1 MEFNNLVNQIFFEMA
16 KVNVSDLSRWPS
28 YTHPEFEKT
37 SPVFQNKYG
46 KKYTPDVLLGLIKNA
61 VLEISK
67 DPNLSEIED
76 KDLVAQLVKAFRSG
90 SMSPTTADVI
100 SKRAVRQLLD
110 FIKTQPAS
118 SKQEVAQ
125 IVAVAAKK
133 VEDNPRQGLQI
144 AAQAAQDSAE
154 VVSQVQPE
162 PSTNQPDSLKPSEE
176 TPEGNIEMPSGEVLT
191 KNEKLE
197 IFNSTVTLTVGY
209 YENFLEKIKTF
220 NLKSAKKDIPP
231 IEVQFVKTHQKE
243 TRNEQLI
250 NLVDFKVIIPPLIL
264 GGAAGRYKF
273 VAKIDH
279 TQNNVISIIPGTANE
294 QDVINKYAE
303 AKGRCERVGCAD
315 RKRNATFIVQD
326 TSNGKLIQLGSVC
339 LEKYIGGAER
349 SIISLLNSLEG
360 FTKEILGLIEKTYQ
374 EGEGGG
380 GGGGSVDINKM
391 GYAISDVLGF
401 GLMLT
406 KSEGFKPKAAGE
418 KSTSERIKLALSGE
432 ANNIIWRERNSER
445 AKDAQWLVN
454 KRIQFDQEKD
464 SYTQSINDLVQWG
477 LQEYSKPAPDLDK
490 ASLYYNAKTLLG
502 MTKDPS
508 GGFIKGYSI
517 GKVVWVIPKFL
528 EATDENFK
536 RPTKESDEKKISNY
550 IGVVGAPIGDI
561 NYKEESQTYKKR
573 LKASGADLT
582 KPPYNGNLILKIK
595 NYFINSSDMYGPS
608 TVIFATDESGNVF
621 KWKITG
627 RLSPEQEKAFQAH
640 AKISIFRAVVK
651 DHSTYIQVQL
661 KNIQWEGLGPTNNNQ
676 QAFLQNLPKEYKL
689 TPSIAKFFNSN
700 VPETKEQAL
709 ALMTRGLGQNI
720 AKAVDCEW
728 SPIINEKQTTLKDVS
743 FEIIPTTAPTN
754 ESISF
759 ADYYSLKN

>member
-273 VAKIDH
+273 IAKIDH

-360 FTKEILGLIEKTYQ
+360 FTQEILGLIEKTYE

-380 GGGGSVDINKM
+380 GGGGFVDINKAS
-391 GYAISDVLGF
+391 YNINDVLGF
-401 GLMLT
+401 ALMLIKT
-406 KSEGFKPKAAGE
+406 EGFKPKAAGE
-418 KSTSERIKLALSGE
+418 DSTSERIKLALSGE
-432 ANNIIWRERNSER
+432 ANNIFFREKGSAR
-445 AKDAQWLVN
+445 AGIAAKLIEKIKIFN
-454 KRIQFDQEKD
+454 QEKD
-464 SYTQSINDLVQWG
+464 SYTQKVNDLVQWG
-477 LQEYSKPAPDLDK
+477 LQEFSKPAPNPDAAGLRYNVK
-490 ASLYYNAKTLLG
+490 ALLG
-502 MTKDPS
+502 LTKDPS
-508 GGFIKGYSI
+508 GGFLKGYSI
-517 GKVVWVIPKFL
+517 GKLVWIIPQFL
-528 EATDENFK
+528 QFIGEDLK
-536 RPTKESDEKKISNY
+536 QEKKEDSLGEFVGSVGQV
-550 IGVVGAPIGDI
+550 IGTLSPNDRSKMRKILG
-561 NYKEESQTYKKR
+561 KEFNLNQF
-573 LKASGADLT
+573 
-582 KPPYNGNLILKIK
+582 PYNGPIAVTLFNTRRSTKTTWGRFGPTGEKDVIV
-595 NYFINSSDMYGPS
+595 NYFKDDKGNNYSFTIDAPQHRSMY
-608 TVIFATDESGNVF
+608 VIDSPKEENDFGFKEGKKYVIIRAIVNFQKKQEGSGKKTN
-621 KWKITG
+621 
-627 RLSPEQEKAFQAH
+627 
-640 AKISIFRAVVK
+640 
-651 DHSTYIQVQL
+651 YL
-661 KNIQWEGLGPTNNNQ
+661 KNAEI
-676 QAFLQNLPKEYKL
+676 KE
-689 TPSIAKFFNSN
+689 
-700 VPETKEQAL
+700 
-709 ALMTRGLGQNI
+709 
-720 AKAVDCEW
+720 
-728 SPIINEKQTTLKDVS
+728 
-743 FEIIPTTAPTN
+743 APTN

>member
-16 KVNVSDLSRWPS
+16 KVNVSDLSKWPS
-28 YTHPEFEKT
+28 YAHPEFEGT

-46 KKYTPDVLLGLIKNA
+46 KKYTPDALLGLIKNA

-90 SMSPTTADVI
+90 SMSPTTADVL

-154 VVSQVQPE
+154 VVTQVQPE
-162 PSTNQPDSLKPSEE
+162 PSTNQPDSLKSSEE

-231 IEVQFVKTHQKE
+231 IEVQFIKTHQKE

-360 FTKEILGLIEKTYQ
+360 FTQEILGLIEKTYE

-380 GGGGSVDINKM
+380 GGGGFVDINKM

-418 KSTSERIKLALSGE
+418 DSTSQRIKLALSGE
-432 ANNIIWRERNSER
+432 ANNIIWTDRNSER
-445 AKDAQWLVN
+445 AKSAQRLIDKWAKFN
-454 KRIQFDQEKD
+454 QEKD

-477 LQEYSKPAPDLDK
+477 LQEYSKPAPDSDK
-490 ASLYYNAKTLLG
+490 ASLYHNVKTLLG

-517 GKVVWVIPKFL
+517 GKVVWIIPKFL

-536 RPTKESDEKKISNY
+536 RPEKVELTSNY
-550 IGVVGAPIGDI
+550 VGTKGGAIGKLNKKD
-561 NYKEESQTYKKR
+561 KEKNESLGVKNFEEF
-573 LKASGADLT
+573 
-582 KPPYNGNLILKIK
+582 PYNGPIPVTVTDIGTSEGRFGVTTRINMIDERGNVYVYWATRYFEAERGAKLIMERALIK
-595 NYFINSSDMYGPS
+595 NHQEYKNKYTGKTIKQ
-608 TVIFATDESGNVF
+608 TVLT
-621 KWKITG
+621 
-627 RLSPEQEKAFQAH
+627 
-640 AKISIFRAVVK
+640 RAV
-651 DHSTYIQVQL
+651 L
-661 KNIQWEGLGPTNNNQ
+661 NN
-676 QAFLQNLPKEYKL
+676 
-689 TPSIAKFFNSN
+689 
-700 VPETKEQAL
+700 
-709 ALMTRGLGQNI
+709 
-720 AKAVDCEW
+720 
-728 SPIINEKQTTLKDVS
+728 
-743 FEIIPTTAPTN
+743 APTN

-759 ADYYSLKN
+759 VDYYSLKN